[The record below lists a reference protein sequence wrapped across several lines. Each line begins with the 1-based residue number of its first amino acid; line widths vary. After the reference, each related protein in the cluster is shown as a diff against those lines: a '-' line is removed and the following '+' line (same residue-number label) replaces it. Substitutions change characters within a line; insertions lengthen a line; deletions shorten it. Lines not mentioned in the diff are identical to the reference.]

1 MRNTLCIAMAATAF
15 GAVVLS
21 SLPASAERAV
31 PLPKA
36 TVDVPASPRPQV
48 AVLAGGC
55 FWGMEAVFQRVKGVR
70 SVTAGYA
77 GGRREDANYAAVSTE
92 RTGHAEAIRITYDPA
107 QVSYATLLRV
117 YFAIAHDPTQVG
129 GQGPDR
135 GPSYRSAI
143 FAQSPE
149 QARVARDYMAQL
161 THAHAFPGRSRPGS
175 SRAASSR
182 PRPSIRISTTAT
194 RCTPISC
201 AGTSPRSRASVR
213 VSRIWRGRGELKNI
227 PPGGE
232 VAGRSPDGGCPA
244 IERGD
249 TLHQLRWSL
258 PCRGGSWVTHSG

>member
-15 GAVVLS
+15 GAVALS

-31 PLPKA
+31 PLPRA
-36 TVDVPASPRPQV
+36 TVDVPATPRPQV

-92 RTGHAEAIRITYDPA
+92 RTRHAEAVRITYDPA
-107 QVSYATLLRV
+107 KVSYATLLRV

-143 FAQSPE
+143 FVQSPE
-149 QARVARDYMAQL
+149 QAKVARDYIAQL
-161 THAHAFPGRSRPGS
+161 TRAHAFPRP
-175 SRAASSR
+175 
-182 PRPSIRISTTAT
+182 ITTRIEQGGFFPAEAEHQDFYD
-194 RCTPISC
+194 RNPMHPYI
-201 AGTSPRSRASVR
+201 VR
-213 VSRIWRGRGELKNI
+213 WDK
-227 PPGGE
+227 PK
-232 VAGRSPDGGCPA
+232 VAGFRAGFPDLAQAG
-244 IERGD
+244 
-249 TLHQLRWSL
+249 
-258 PCRGGSWVTHSG
+258 